1 MPPLVL
7 ALISILL
14 WSTVAWLSLK
24 LAHIP
29 PFLLVGIC
37 LLIGAACGA
46 MRLRDWRAANLRL
59 MALGVYGLFGF
70 HFFLFTALRNAP
82 PIEANL
88 INYLWPLLIV
98 VLSPVIVPGTPLT
111 GRHVA
116 AALIGFGGAALLATG
131 GKFSVEAGHLF
142 GYGCALASAVI
153 WSTYSFLTR
162 RMPAFPSGTV
172 GAFCAVSGLLSLACH
187 RLWEPAAPIAGSD
200 WMWMAAIG
208 IGPLG
213 IAFFTWDAAMKR
225 GDPRV
230 IGTLSYLTPLLS
242 TLWLAFSGAGTLG
255 PLALLAMAAI
265 IGGAVLGTVPAR
277 RPDAQAGT

>member
-1 MPPLVL
+1 MPPLAL
-7 ALISILL
+7 ALVSILL

-37 LLIGAACGA
+37 LLVGALCGAA
-46 MRLRDWRAANLRL
+46 RLRDWRAATPRL

-70 HFFLFTALRNAP
+70 HFFLFTALRHAP

-98 VLSPVIVPGTPLT
+98 VLAPVIVPATSLT
-111 GRHVA
+111 ARHVA

-131 GKFSVEAGHLF
+131 GRFSVEVAHLF

-153 WSTYSFLTR
+153 WSTYSLLTR
-162 RMPAFPSGTV
+162 RMPAFPTGTV
-172 GAFCAVSGLLSLACH
+172 GAFCAVSGLLSLLCH
-187 RLWEPAAPIAGSD
+187 LLWESTPAIAASD
-200 WMWMAAIG
+200 WFWMAAIG
-208 IGPLG
+208 VGPLG
-213 IAFFTWDAAMKR
+213 VAFFTWDAAMKR

-255 PLALLAMAAI
+255 PLALGAMAAI
-265 IGGAVLGTVPAR
+265 VGGAVLGSTPAR
-277 RPDAQAGT
+277 AAKGRLVE

>member
-24 LAHIP
+24 LAHLP

-37 LLIGAACGA
+37 LLIGAMCGA
-46 MRLRDWRAANLRL
+46 TRLRDWRAANLHL

-70 HFFLFTALRNAP
+70 HFFLFTALRHAP

-98 VLSPVIVPGTPLT
+98 VLSPLIVPGTPLT
-111 GRHVA
+111 ARHIT

-131 GKFSVEAGHLF
+131 GTFRIETAHLF

-153 WSTYSFLTR
+153 WSTYSLLTKR
-162 RMPAFPSGTV
+162 VPPFPTGTV
-172 GAFCAVSGLLSLACH
+172 GAFCAVSGVLALACH
-187 RLWEPAAPIAGSD
+187 WVWEPAAQIADSD
-200 WMWMAAIG
+200 WFWMAMIG

-213 IAFFTWDAAMKR
+213 VAFFTWDAAMKR

-242 TLWLAFSGAGTLG
+242 TLWLAIAGAGTLG
-255 PLALLAMAAI
+255 PLALAAMVAI
-265 IGGAVLGTVPAR
+265 IGGAVWGTAPGRRADAR
-277 RPDAQAGT
+277 DGA